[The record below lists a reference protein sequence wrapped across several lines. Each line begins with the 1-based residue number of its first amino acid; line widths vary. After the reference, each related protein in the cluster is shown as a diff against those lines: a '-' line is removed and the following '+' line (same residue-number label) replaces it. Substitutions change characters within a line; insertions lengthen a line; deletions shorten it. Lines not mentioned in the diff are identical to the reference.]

1 MNIIIYDF
9 GTSSLK
15 ACLFDAG
22 TQKDEVKAFCSK
34 QYHIYYGEGGTVEQH
49 EEEWWDAACSAT
61 KCLLQEAALCPADI
75 GAISFCCQMG
85 ALIAVDQ
92 EGNTVIPPIS
102 LLDDRA
108 KAEFKKYFCNG
119 LIRAEGRNVRK
130 VLQFLSHSL
139 YMPYTSKEPFWKYL
153 WIRDN
158 MPDVYDR
165 IYKCLDVI
173 DWLLLKCTGQF
184 VRVLDNAHY
193 TAFLDR
199 KDTSSWSD
207 FLCRKYGFKKEHLP
221 AIVKSTSVIG
231 GLLPEAAIQLGLNSG
246 IPVVAGAA
254 DTSCIPLGAGLYKNG
269 QCSIY
274 CGTSGMVETVTDRYR
289 LDVWNNC
296 CALRTAIDGMFYYSS
311 EIALAG
317 RCVDAYVD
325 ILYPEMKFAER
336 LHYFDKKIS
345 DAPVGCGGMIF
356 APWFM
361 GVKSPRANSDIG
373 GMVFGIKYGFDGSY
387 LNRALA
393 EGLCFQYRWIVESQ
407 QKRIHLDDVVRFVG
421 GTACSNII
429 CQMLADVLGRP
440 VEVIEHPE
448 LVGCYGALT
457 IARLALNLSPDIS
470 HACGSRP
477 IRKRY
482 NPSEPAHTIY
492 QVSYTRFLKAYDCAK
507 KMSK

>member
-22 TQKDEVKAFCSK
+22 SETDEVRAFCSK
-34 QYHIYYGEGGTVEQH
+34 PYPIKYDEGDIVEQH
-49 EEEWWDAACSAT
+49 EGDWWEAACSAT
-61 KCLLQEAALCPADI
+61 KCLLQEAALSPGDI

-85 ALIAVDQ
+85 ALIAVDK

-119 LIRAEGRNVRK
+119 LIRVEGRNVRK
-130 VLQFLSHSL
+130 VLRF
-139 YMPYTSKEPFWKYL
+139 
-153 WIRDN
+153 
-158 MPDVYDR
+158 
-165 IYKCLDVI
+165 
-173 DWLLLKCTGQF
+173 
-184 VRVLDNAHY
+184 
-193 TAFLDR
+193 
-199 KDTSSWSD
+199 SSWSAY
-207 FLCRKYGFKKEHLP
+207 LCRKFGFKKEHLP
-221 AIVKSTSVIG
+221 VIVKSTSVIG
-231 GLLPEAAIQLGLNSG
+231 GLLPEAAMQLGLNPG
-246 IPVVAGAA
+246 IAVVAGAA

-325 ILYPEMKFAER
+325 ILYPGMKFAER
-336 LHYFDKKIS
+336 LQYFDNKIS
-345 DAPVGCGGMIF
+345 DAPVGSGGMIF

-361 GVKSPRANSDIG
+361 GIKSPRSNSDIG

-407 QKRIHLDDVVRFVG
+407 EKRIHLDDVVRFVG
-421 GTACSNII
+421 GTACSDII

-457 IARLALNLSPDIS
+457 IARLALNLSPDIF

-482 NPSEPAHTIY
+482 TPSEPAHTIY
-492 QVSYTRFLKAYDCAK
+492 QGSYTKFLKAYDCAK
-507 KMSK
+507 KMSG